1 MKIRNFLALCF
12 ITTYSIAVSQE
23 ITVTAE
29 KSSFDESQTNKISAN
44 LSAAAS
50 EKINVFF
57 QITGTAIESTDYNLS
72 FQNKG
77 AISLYGGESGG
88 ALNQFN
94 EPLDVFAKNDTLYVA
109 DLKNHRIMRWD
120 PGATEGVL
128 VAGGNGEGSNLN
140 QLYLPISVAVA
151 SNGDIYVSDQANHR
165 IVKWAPGASEG
176 VIVAGGNGHGQG
188 INQLQFPRSIVLDS
202 DNNIYISDNGNHRVV
217 MWAPGA
223 TEGVVVAGD
232 SSGSSGN
239 GLDKLTHPHQIVLD
253 SEGSVIIADYNNNRI
268 MRWKKDA
275 VEGEIIG
282 EFDRPT
288 GLSIDYNDNV
298 YVSEQFFHRVI
309 KFSIDPSKNVYP
321 GVNSEFVA
329 GNAGSG
335 SNEDQFNQPAGI
347 HVDEVGNLYATDLY
361 NNRVKKYN
369 LAPQISIA
377 SGETSGELTISGIPD
392 IIDEDDKTIII
403 KPYSS
408 SSGTFSSS
416 DDLTVTLTDNDEP
429 SSISFE
435 SSKQNLYEELDDSIV
450 ITVKLDKFS
459 EKEITIPFTTSGT
472 ATVDSEYTIT
482 SSPLVINAGESSGQ
496 IIIANDGLDD
506 NSVEII
512 ETIQVDLGTLENAN
526 SDISSLSFKLISDDN
541 PSLTSLSISSASIN
555 EGEKVNVS
563 ATIDSP
569 SSKDL
574 LIGFNLTGTSSKS
587 DISSSSEIS
596 TEYVPSSRNGEWH
609 SGKSSLNELD
619 NPRGIHVDSNGSV
632 YITDH
637 HNHRI
642 LRWDYGAYEGILVA
656 GNNLEGGDNAGGSL
670 NRLNGPHAIYVDKDK
685 NIYIADTHNHRVVKW
700 ANGANEGVVVAGA
713 GGYGEANNQLKAP
726 RGIYVDEENNFMYIS
741 DSDNHRVLKW
751 EIGASEGVIVA
762 GGNGRGSD
770 LDQLEYPN
778 NLALDENGHLVIA
791 DSNAHRI
798 VRWVIGETEGVV
810 IAGISG
816 EAWNDNLMS
825 VSNPHDFA
833 FDSKGNLYV
842 PDFYRHVIKKY
853 KPGNLTPEI
862 IFGKLNQ
869 SGTSTERLDNPF
881 SIYFDENDNLFI
893 SDVRNHRIIK
903 KTLNPE
909 IIIKAGETS
918 GSVEIT
924 ANDDASN
931 ENDEVLSFTANK
943 FLNIK
948 DSSSETLNLTIVDND
963 DLPTITFSSSSTEIE
978 ENSDTALT
986 FTATLDNQSG
996 LEVAIP
1002 ITLTGTATIESEYTV
1017 SNDSIII
1024 AANSKSG
1031 SVSFS
1036 TKDLD
1041 DTDIEIKETII
1052 ITPGTISNAKE
1063 NTNETTLYLIS
1074 DDDPD
1079 VTAISSDVSSISEN
1093 VADGNVATVTASTSA
1108 ASSKDITIPLKID
1121 GTASFG
1127 SDYSVDFPTKRYET
1141 ILGKTGDD
1149 SVLRYPM
1156 DIHKNSD
1163 GSYYVLEHW
1172 RHSVTKWNE
1181 GDNQGTTVAG
1191 GNYGSELNNLQYP
1204 YAMHVDDNDNIY
1216 VNDRNNHR
1224 IVKWVPD
1231 ASEGVL
1237 VAGGNG
1243 NGADL
1248 DQLNN
1253 PRNLFVK
1260 NDTIYVADWENH
1272 RVVRWISGASEGV
1285 VVAGG
1290 NGNGNNLNQTPY
1302 PSAVLVD
1309 DNNNIYVAQYHAHR
1323 VTKWSPGAT
1332 EGVLVAGGNGDRG
1345 GNLNQTGNPND
1356 MTFDSENNLIIV
1368 DSYSNRILRWTPGAS
1383 EGEIIA
1389 GGNGNGSKINQLNRP
1404 HAAFVGTD
1412 NNVYIADAE
1421 NHRIQ
1426 RYVSNPEITVS
1437 AGETTGSITIT
1448 SRLDS
1453 SDENDESITLI
1464 PQTASNASS
1473 SVSNS
1478 INITLIDGDN
1488 PPTVSFELSSETI
1501 TENSS
1506 ESLKITAKVSE
1517 TSNLDITIPYTL
1529 SGTAE
1534 TSEYTITS
1542 SPLVI
1547 SAGETSADITI
1558 STNGLDDDLVEV
1570 RETIILTIGDITNAV
1585 SNTSNLTVY
1594 LVSDDNSNLTSIS
1607 VEKDEIDELNTE
1619 LTTIT
1624 ATLDEPNSQDVIIP
1638 FKVTGTASLESDYT
1652 TSFETKVHSLF
1663 AGGIESKSDST
1674 GFRNP
1679 YGLHFKNDNLYIAD
1693 RNNQRIVKWNKD
1705 SNYGIVVAGGNGYG
1719 DELDEFRSPYDMFVD
1734 TDDNIYVVD
1743 HNNHRIVKWAKD
1755 ASEGVVVAGGNG
1767 QGNNLNQ
1774 LNHPNGVAVDS
1785 SGNVYVSDGNNYR
1798 VVMWAKNAT
1807 QGEIILDKVP
1817 TSINVRWN
1825 DQFRPYFMALDANED
1840 VYVVDYHNHAVY
1852 KIDVSNNYEVSV
1864 AAGGNGRAESDNN
1877 TENKVSYPRGL
1888 DVSDDGTVYIADA
1901 ERHRIMKWIPGA
1913 QSGVIV
1919 MGGNGAGS
1927 NINQLEYPNDVAV
1940 DPKGNIYAIDDRSHR
1955 VTKMQISPEILI
1967 KNGETTGSLTIVPV
1981 EDSKDEENE
1990 TVVLEPENLVNVNSS
2005 LNENYTVTINDDDD
2019 PEKVVISLSNNE
2031 IEENSESDVK
2041 LTATSS
2047 EISGK
2052 EIIVPLTISGTA
2064 TINDEFTV
2072 SNDSIVIPANSKS
2085 ASISISTKDLDDS
2098 EVEIKESIIF
2108 TIGEL
2113 ANGTTTDSE
2122 LLLNLISDDLPTIT
2136 NLSSEKSE
2144 IAEHETVGITA
2155 SISAPHSRD
2164 VIIDFKSN
2172 GTALLDSDYK
2182 FEADVNETYKTVLI
2196 EPMDTETLTV
2206 KEGKYVGHYDIH
2218 VDSLGNIYTL
2228 ERERGGYWYTHII
2241 KHDPNKGTREV
2252 VVGRT
2257 YDENEIDD
2265 FVNLRRVD
2273 GFFVAKNGDIYV
2285 AEESESR
2292 VLLFK
2297 NGSKTGTVVA
2307 GGNGYGDAA
2316 NQFQHASDVFVKNDT
2331 IYVADR
2337 SNRRVMRWDPGETQ
2351 GKLVAGGNGDGD
2363 AMNQLRNPTDVYVDD
2378 DNNIYVLDL
2387 YNVKRFS
2394 PSGGIAVVAGSRTDS
2409 RHQVGYMPWW
2419 GDIKKF
2425 SVDKNKNIYVS
2436 VYGSHNI
2443 QKWDASNIDDGN
2455 ESNTNAE
2462 LIYGKADRNQNQ
2474 HENSTKGS
2482 AEFESRYPRGL
2493 SLDDKGNIYFA
2504 DQFVVN
2510 YDTIN
2515 NRTFTANRVV
2525 KIQKSPQITIKSG
2538 STQATSLIRGV
2549 EEYPENTE
2557 ETESIVLSPTLT
2569 QASSENLSDI
2579 SIDILNNGL
2588 VFTKK
2593 ENPFPNL
2600 SKGAV
2605 SWGDY
2610 DRDGDKDLAIMGRSD
2625 TEGNITAIY
2634 ENQNGSFVNTNQNF
2648 TRLYDGDLSWVDLNK
2663 DGWLDL
2669 VVSGYYEKPQTKVYL
2684 STSNG
2689 QTFESTDDY
2698 GLPALFNT
2706 KMSWGDLDNDGDF
2719 DLAIAGIDENDNY
2732 ISAIYYRKDGEDLFI
2747 KEDESNNF
2755 NGLIDGFVE
2764 IVDMDGDSDNDIVY
2778 SGVDNNGNING
2789 NIIWNTF
2796 INKNNNYNDGGN
2808 WILKNSSISVYNEGS
2823 NVGFVVTGRD
2833 SNNNLRTG
2841 YYGNRY
2847 GPVVELENGDVS
2859 VADFNNDGYNDYL
2872 FTGEDS
2878 KNNPVTKLFTGGPSQ
2893 GDYAAHNFEYNESDY
2908 EFVGL
2913 RESTA
2918 DFVDYDMDGD
2928 LDIFITG
2935 LDSNGAK
2942 SILYEVHTENKVNT
2956 SPLEITNVQV
2966 ENLGNGKVKF
2976 KWDVPDDDF
2985 SNDVGYNIKLG
2996 ITPGGTELSNTLS
3009 DLESGQRL
3017 VNQIAPVFNNSF
3029 ETNLFPNDYYLSVQ
3043 PIDGGLKGGVF
3054 SAEIN
3059 YTLAYEW
3066 KILNQGGIVDRTING
3081 NKNPVLKLGDLD
3093 NDEDLDLLYG
3103 SQDGWNNIQVY
3114 KFDGRRLIRDN
3125 QTNINNYGLNNVS
3138 DAELG
3143 DINGDGFTDVL
3154 INEFRTNGSG
3164 NLRMFIAN
3172 TQANNEGIEVFDGSY
3187 NVTEIDQGLFKA
3199 KGKVVDLNNDGQ
3211 SEVVLVGLT
3220 SANETSGIPK
3230 FYVYEYD
3237 SENNTYNKVD
3247 LSDQIAKLKNSS
3259 FDLGDVDNDQDIDFV
3274 ITGFDESDGLKSYL
3288 YENTTVVGGDHQL
3301 TITQN
3306 NFAATRDGTIDFI
3319 DFDGDGDLDI
3329 VITGTGKTGDI
3340 FEIYV
3345 NKISEGNSDWPRLN
3359 IDLPGMRNGNIDLG
3373 DFNGDGY
3380 SDFLYSGIQTGKGKI
3395 TELREYSP
3403 EQNDFI
3409 VSSFDVSD
3417 IIDAQVEFGDID
3429 GDGDLDFVLSGT
3441 NKENENEYLF
3451 RGYQNVRSESALL
3464 ATSTREDDYTRSDIR
3479 FAAAR
3484 GSSNR
3489 INSSTGGS
3497 KFVANK
3503 PPSIPEI
3510 IDAKILS
3517 DQETVEGKV
3526 PVEFSWNASNDDLT
3540 SSAGLTYSLKIGTSL
3555 DGEEI
3560 LSSNS
3565 NKSGLRK
3572 VSEKGNAEHNLKWKV
3587 SLKPGTYY
3595 WAVQSVDASYLGS
3608 AFSDSNKITV
3618 SEDEI
3623 SNNKPP
3629 TINTVS
3635 IDLMEYPANGKEV
3648 GFIDASDDDDD
3659 EIIFSLNNFNDVF
3672 DLDKDSGLLVV
3683 KDNSTIK
3690 YDVNTNFELDIQV
3703 SDGIVNSN
3711 GIVTINII
3719 DNESPVINSTSFD
3732 VLENPVVDYEIGL
3745 IEVSDK
3751 ENDELEFSLNN
3762 FNEIF
3767 NLNSQTG
3774 AITVK
3779 DNSEID
3785 YSKNV
3790 FFNLNIE
3797 VSDYANTSRATIRI
3811 NVIENADTDNDGVL
3825 NINDKCPDTPDGAT
3839 VDVDGC
3845 EIFELPVGNFKV
3857 EVGSATCIGN
3867 SDGVINL
3874 SVEDASYDYTVT
3886 ITGKDN
3892 VTITGS
3898 SKTAS
3903 VTGLAKGTYTVCFSV
3918 DGQDD
3923 YEQCFE
3929 VNVTEPPALSA
3940 FIDIDTDDRRASIVM
3955 SGSSTYNIEING
3967 KKTTVGSDSFETSLS
3982 TGLNIIKVY
3991 TDLECQGYVEEEVF
4005 ISEDIHYYPN
4015 PTKNNVNVHV
4025 GGKDTKV
4032 KVSVFNASGA
4042 LVYTKEQTIEDI
4054 SRKTAIDL
4062 SRQIQGTYI
4071 VVMESETVRQTFKII
4086 RE

>member
-1 MKIRNFLALCF
+1 MRIRQVLALYF
-12 ITTYSIAVSQE
+12 LSTFGIIHSQE

-29 KSSFDESQTNKISAN
+29 KSSFDESQSNKISAN
-44 LSAAAS
+44 LSSAS
-50 EKINVFF
+50 DSDIKIYF
-57 QITGTAIESTDYNLS
+57 QLLGTAKESSDYNLS
-72 FQNKG
+72 FEDKG

-109 DLKNHRIMRWD
+109 DLKNHRILRWD

-268 MRWKKDA
+268 VRWKKDA

-347 HVDEVGNLYATDLY
+347 HVDEVGNLYATDLN

-377 SGETSGELTISGIPD
+377 AGETSGELTITGIPD

-408 SSGTFSSS
+408 SSGTFSSN
-416 DDLTVTLTDNDEP
+416 DDITVTLTDNDEP

-435 SSKQNLYEELDDSIV
+435 SSKKYLQENLDDNIT
-450 ITVKLDKFS
+450 ITVKLDKVS
-459 EKEITIPFTTSGT
+459 DKTISIPFTSSGT
-472 ATVDSEYTIT
+472 ATIQDEYTLT
-482 SSPLVINAGESSGQ
+482 ESPLVINPGSSSGS
-496 IIIANDGLDD
+496 IIISNSGLND
-506 NSVEII
+506 SAVEVI
-512 ETIQVDLGTLENAN
+512 ETIQVDFGTVENATN
-526 SDISSLSFKLISDDN
+526 DTSSLTYSLISDDN
-541 PSLTSLSISSASIN
+541 PTLSSISISSDSAN
-555 EGEKVNVS
+555 EGEDVTIT
-563 ATIDSP
+563 ATINSS
-569 SSKDL
+569 SSKDAL
-574 LIGFNLTGTSSKS
+574 VNLKLSGTGSNS
-587 DISSSSEIS
+587 DFSSSSQK
-596 TEYVPSSRNGEWH
+596 TVEYLPSSVNSPRWD
-609 SGKSSLNELD
+609 SGVSDLSGINQPE
-619 NPRGIHVDSNGSV
+619 GIHVDKNGSV
-632 YITDH
+632 YVADKF
-637 HNHRI
+637 NHRI
-642 LRWDYGAYEGILVA
+642 LRWDLGAY
-656 GNNLEGGDNAGGSL
+656 
-670 NRLNGPHAIYVDKDK
+670 
-685 NIYIADTHNHRVVKW
+685 
-700 ANGANEGVVVAGA
+700 EGVVVAGGNGAGSSLNQINTPWDIYVDADLNVYVADYPNHRIIRWAPGATEGVVVA
-713 GGYGEANNQLKAP
+713 GGNGSGTDNSKLHNP
-726 RGIYVDEENNFMYIS
+726 RGIYVDEDNDFMYIA
-741 DSDNHRVLKW
+741 DSYNHRIVKW
-751 EIGASEGVIVA
+751 EIGSSEGVTVA
-762 GGNGRGSD
+762 GGNNNGSN
-770 LDQLEYPN
+770 LNQLHYPISVIH
-778 NLALDENGHLVIA
+778 ENGNLIIA
-791 DSNAHRI
+791 DNENHRI
-798 VRWVIGETEGVV
+798 VKWVIGETEGVV
-810 IAGISG
+810 LAGTSG
-816 EAWNDNLMS
+816 NAWQDNLLS
-825 VSNPHDFA
+825 ISNPSHFA
-833 FDSKGNLYV
+833 YDSKGNLYV
-842 PDFYRHVIKKY
+842 PDYYRHVIKKY
-853 KPGNLTPEI
+853 EPGNLEPEI
-862 IFGKLNQ
+862 FFGKLNQ
-869 SGTSTERLDNPF
+869 SGNSLERLQYP
-881 SIYFDENDNLFI
+881 IGLHIDENDNVF
-893 SDVRNHRIIK
+893 VGERENHRVLKISQA
-903 KTLNPE
+903 NE
-909 IIIKAGETS
+909 IIIPAGQT
-918 GSVEIT
+918 T
-924 ANDDASN
+924 ANVTISSTDDSSN
-931 ENDEVLSFTANK
+931 ENDEVLIFTADK
-943 FLNIK
+943 FINVE
-948 DSSSETLNLTIVDND
+948 SSSVDALSLTIVDND
-963 DLPTITFSSSSTEIE
+963 ELPTIIFSSSSTEIE

-986 FTATLDNQSG
+986 LTATLDNESG

-1024 AANSKSG
+1024 AANSKSE
-1031 SVSFS
+1031 SISIS

-1041 DTDIEIKETII
+1041 DTDIEVKETII

-1063 NTNETTLYLIS
+1063 NTTETTLYLIS

-1079 VTAISSDVSSISEN
+1079 VTAITNDVSSISEN
-1093 VADGNVATVTASTSA
+1093 VADGNVATVTATTSA
-1108 ASSKDITIPLKID
+1108 ASSKNITIPLKVD

-1141 ILGKTGDD
+1141 ILGSTGDSD
-1149 SVLRYPM
+1149 VLAFPV
-1156 DIHKNSD
+1156 DIHANAD
-1163 GSYYVLEHW
+1163 GSFYIVEHW
-1172 RHSVTKWNE
+1172 RHRVTKWNE
-1181 GDNQGTTVAG
+1181 GDSEGIVVAG
-1191 GNYGSELNNLQYP
+1191 GNWGTGLNNLKNP
-1204 YAMHVDDNDNIY
+1204 YSIHVDANNNIY
-1216 VNDRNNHR
+1216 VGDSENHR
-1224 IVKWVPD
+1224 VVKWAPD

-1237 VAGGNG
+1237 LAGGNG
-1243 NGADL
+1243 NGSDL
-1248 DQLNN
+1248 NQFNYVRDI
-1253 PRNLFVK
+1253 FVK
-1260 NDTIYVADWENH
+1260 NDTIYVADFYNH
-1272 RVVRWISGASEGV
+1272 RVVRWAPGTSEGI

-1290 NGNGNNLNQTPY
+1290 NGNGSDLNQTAY
-1302 PSAVLVD
+1302 PSSVLVD
-1309 DNNNIYVAQYHAHR
+1309 DNNNVYVAQLHSHR
-1323 VTKWSPGAT
+1323 VTKWAPDST
-1332 EGVLVAGGNGDRG
+1332 VGVLVAGGNGDKG
-1345 GNLNQTGNPND
+1345 GNLNQTGNPQG
-1356 MTFDSENNLIIV
+1356 MSFDSENNLIIV
-1368 DSYSNRILRWTPGAS
+1368 DSYNNRVVRWTPGAS
-1383 EGEIIA
+1383 EGEVIA
-1389 GGNGNGSKINQLNRP
+1389 GEDGGGSKVNQLLRP
-1404 HAAFVGTD
+1404 HNAFIGSD

-1426 RYVSNPEITVS
+1426 KHIINPEITIS

-1453 SDENDESITLI
+1453 SDENDESIILV
-1464 PQTASNASS
+1464 PETASNASS
-1473 SVSNS
+1473 SVTNS
-1478 INITLIDGDN
+1478 INVTLVDGDN
-1488 PPTVSFELSSETI
+1488 PPTISFELSSETI

-1558 STNGLDDDLVEV
+1558 TTNGLDDDLVEI

-1585 SNTSNLTVY
+1585 SNTSNVTVY
-1594 LVSDDNSNLTSIS
+1594 LVSDDNSNLTSIYLDNS
-1607 VEKDEIDELNTE
+1607 EVSELETE
-1619 LTTIT
+1619 STVIT
-1624 ATLDEPNSQDVIIP
+1624 ATIDAPTSQDITIP
-1638 FKVTGTASLESDYT
+1638 FKVTGTASIEDDYT
-1652 TSFETKVHSLF
+1652 TSFETKKSSVI
-1663 AGGIESKSDST
+1663 AGGTDGTGSLSGFNNTYALYVDNDDNIYVSD
-1674 GFRNP
+1674 R
-1679 YGLHFKNDNLYIAD
+1679 Y
-1693 RNNQRIVKWNKD
+1693 NQRIVKWAPGATE
-1705 SNYGIVVAGGNGYG
+1705 GIVVAGGNSQGTG
-1719 DELDEFRSPYDMFVD
+1719 NSQLSNPRGIFVD
-1734 TDDNIYVVD
+1734 SDKNIYVAD
-1743 HNNHRIVKWAKD
+1743 SDNHRIVKWAEG
-1755 ASEGVVVAGGNG
+1755 ATEGVVLAGGNSG
-1767 QGNNLNQ
+1767 GGGNLDQ
-1774 LNHPNGVAVDS
+1774 LSYPSGVVVDS
-1785 SGNVYVSDGNNYR
+1785 NGNLYISDTNNAR
-1798 VVMWAKNAT
+1798 VVKWLAGANE
-1807 QGEIILDKVP
+1807 GVVILDKP
-1817 TSINVRWN
+1817 LSELNYKWSNT
-1825 DQFRPYFMALDANED
+1825 FRPWYMAMDANED
-1840 VYVVDYHNHAVY
+1840 VYVIDQENHAVY
-1852 KIDVSNNYEVSV
+1852 KFDTSENDEASL
-1864 AAGGNGRAESDNN
+1864 AAGGNGRAEQDQLDR
-1877 TENKVSYPRGL
+1877 VAFPIGL
-1888 DVSDDGTVYIADA
+1888 DVSPDGTIYIADR
-1901 ERHRIMKWIPGA
+1901 ERHRVMKWIPGA
-1913 QSGVIV
+1913 TSGVVV

-1927 NINQLEYPNDVAV
+1927 LDNQLYYPNDVAI
-1940 DPKGNIYAIDDRSHR
+1940 DLQGNIYAVDDRNHR

-1967 KNGETTGSLTIVPV
+1967 KNGETTGSLTITPI
-1981 EDSKDEENE
+1981 EDNKDEENE
-1990 TVVLEPENLVNVNSS
+1990 TVVLETENLVNVNSS
-2005 LNENYTVTINDDDD
+2005 LTDNYSLTINDDDD
-2019 PEKVVISLSNNE
+2019 PERVVINLSNNE
-2031 IEENSESDVK
+2031 IEENSSSDVK
-2041 LTATSS
+2041 LIATSS

-2052 EIIVPLTISGTA
+2052 EITVPLTISGTA

-2108 TIGEL
+2108 SIGEL

-2136 NLSSEKSE
+2136 SLSSEKSE

-2164 VIIDFKSN
+2164 VIIDFKSS

-2316 NQFQHASDVFVKNDT
+2316 NQFQNASDVFVKNDT

-2337 SNRRVMRWDPGETQ
+2337 GNRRVMRYDPGETQ

-2363 AMNQLRNPTDVYVDD
+2363 AMNQLRNPTDLYVDD
-2378 DNNIYVLDL
+2378 DNNIYVLDT

-2394 PSGGIAVVAGSRTDS
+2394 NSGGIAVVAGSRTEAPN
-2409 RHQVGYMPWW
+2409 QVGYMPWYS
-2419 GDIKKF
+2419 DIKKF

-2549 EEYPENTE
+2549 EEYPENAE
-2557 ETESIVLSPTLT
+2557 ETESIILSPTLT

-2579 SIDILNNGL
+2579 SINILNNGL
-2588 VFTKK
+2588 IFTKK

-2600 SKGAV
+2600 SKGSV

-2669 VVSGYYEKPQTKVYL
+2669 VVSGYYEVPQTKVYL

-2719 DLAIAGIDENDNY
+2719 DLAIAGIDENNNY
-2732 ISAIYYRKDGEDLFI
+2732 VSAIYYRKDGENLFI

-2796 INKNNNYNDGGN
+2796 INKNNNYNSGGD
-2808 WILKNSSISVYNEGS
+2808 WRLKNSSISVYNEGN
-2823 NVGFVVTGRD
+2823 NVGFVVTGKD
-2833 SNNNLRTG
+2833 SNGNLKTG
-2841 YYGNRY
+2841 YYGYRY
-2847 GPVVELENGDVS
+2847 GPTVELENGDVS

-2878 KNNPVTKLFTGGPSQ
+2878 KNNPVTKLFTGGPSL
-2893 GDYAAHNFEYNESDY
+2893 GEYAANNFEYNESDY

-2913 RESTA
+2913 YESTA

-2935 LDSNGAK
+2935 LDSSGAK

-2956 SPLEITNVQV
+2956 SPVEITNVQV
-2966 ENLGNGKVKF
+2966 EDLGNGKVKF
-2976 KWDVPDDDF
+2976 KWDVPEDDF
-2985 SNDVGYNIKLG
+2985 SDDIGYNIKLG
-2996 ITPGGTELSNTLS
+2996 ITPGGSELSNTLS

-3054 SAEIN
+3054 SSEIN

-3103 SQDGWNNIQVY
+3103 SQDGGNNIQVY

-3288 YENTTVVGGDHQL
+3288 YENTTIVGGDHQL
-3301 TITQN
+3301 TVTQN

-3380 SDFLYSGIQTGKGKI
+3380 SDFLYSGIQTGRGKI

-3479 FAAAR
+3479 FASAR

-3489 INSSTGGS
+3489 MNSSTGGS

-3510 IDAKILS
+3510 IEAKILS

-3648 GFIDASDDDDD
+3648 GFIDATDDDDD
-3659 EIIFSLNNFNDVF
+3659 EIIFSLNNFTEVF

-3683 KDNSTIK
+3683 NDNSTIK
-3690 YDVNTNFELDIQV
+3690 YDVNTKFELDIQV

-3732 VLENPVVDYEIGL
+3732 VLENPVVDYEIGV

-3762 FNEIF
+3762 FTEIF
-3767 NLNSQTG
+3767 NLNSKTG

-3797 VSDYANTSRATIRI
+3797 VSDYANTSRATIKI

-3845 EIFELPVGNFKV
+3845 EVFSLPNENFKV

-3874 SVEDASYDYTVT
+3874 SVEDASYDYIVT

-3892 VTITGS
+3892 VTITGD

-3903 VTGLAKGTYTVCFSV
+3903 VAGLAKGTYIVCFSV

-3955 SGSSTYNIEING
+3955 SGSSTYNIDING